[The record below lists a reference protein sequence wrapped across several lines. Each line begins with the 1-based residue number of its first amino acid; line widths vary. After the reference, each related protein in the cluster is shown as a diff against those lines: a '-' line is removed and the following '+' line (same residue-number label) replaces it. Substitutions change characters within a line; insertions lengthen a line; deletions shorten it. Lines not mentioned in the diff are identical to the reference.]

1 MKNYIR
7 IIIVLLSIAATAC
20 TTEYPVD
27 ENGLLITTRTSAYM
41 TSFELLDES
50 HASVII
56 GKAAIDTISDPT
68 MGIITAQVM
77 YGTNMKNLK
86 PYCSA
91 ALDAIVTPKMGVWT
105 DFSNLLS
112 PLTYTVIS
120 GNRLVKRP
128 YKIIITIQT
137 KP

>member
-1 MKNYIR
+1 MNNYIK
-7 IIIVLLSIAATAC
+7 IIIVLLTLTATAC
-20 TTEYPVD
+20 TNDYPVD
-27 ENGLLITTRTSAYM
+27 ENGLLITTRTSAFM
-41 TSFELLDES
+41 TSFDLLDES

-56 GKAAIDTISDPT
+56 GKALLDTITDPS
-68 MGIITAQVM
+68 MGIVTAEVM

-105 DFSNLLS
+105 DFSNLYS

-128 YKIIITIQT
+128 YKIIITVQT